1 MAEETPS
8 IGLEAYW
15 QAAQPLLER
24 VRATQA
30 ETIRRAARL
39 CADCIEQDGVV
50 HTFGSGHSR
59 GFAMELVHRA
69 GGLAPIN
76 RLDFDDLALF
86 AGWPLERVK
95 SLECERDLEAGKA
108 LLSCH
113 RIEQPDLFLIASQSG
128 VNAAI
133 VELALQIKGRGH
145 RLIAVTSLEHSRR
158 TPARHPGGKKLYE
171 LADLVI
177 ENLGPF
183 GDTVLDIP
191 NGRVCSTSSLSGALI
206 AQMLNAEIVNALLA
220 DGKEPPVFLSD
231 NIPGGIERNLLL
243 QKRYEQRIRW

>member
-1 MAEETPS
+1 MTREAS
-8 IGLEAYW
+8 IDLEAYW
-15 QAAQPLLER
+15 SAAETILKR
-24 VRATQA
+24 VRETQA

-39 CADCIEQDGVV
+39 CADCIEQDGIV

-76 RLDFDDLALF
+76 RLDFDDLALY
-86 AGWPLERVK
+86 ADWPLARVK

-113 RIEQPDLFLIASQSG
+113 HLEQQDLFVIASQSG

-133 VELALQIKGRGH
+133 VELAWQIKNRGH
-145 RLIAVTSLEHSRR
+145 RLIAVTSLDHSQR
-158 TPARHPGGKKLYE
+158 TPSRHSSEKKLFE

-206 AQMLNAEIVNALLA
+206 AQMLNAEIVSALLA
-220 DGKEPPVFLSD
+220 DGVEPPVFLSD

-243 QKRYEQRIRW
+243 QKRYEGRVRW